1 MALRTSSHF
10 TCVVVAGV
18 SCAAG
23 MRIVSHPH
31 RPGTGTLMTR
41 RTRSDGCDKVSRRF
55 CRGNVR
61 RIRPIMIAV
70 VTGLTRFEGDHRMI
84 HGGIGEGA
92 ARILVAIVTI
102 DFRTAVQD
110 RNVRFRIRIIGDV
123 GHLGRT

>member
-1 MALRTSSHF
+1 MALHTSSHF

-41 RTRSDGCDKVSRRF
+41 STRSDGGDEVSRRF

-61 RIRPIMIAV
+61 RIRTIMIPI
-70 VTGLTRFEGDHRMI
+70 VTGLTRFKGDHRVI
-84 HGGIGEGA
+84 HGRIGEGTT
-92 ARILVAIVTI
+92 RILMAIVTI
-102 DFRTAVQD
+102 DFRAA
-110 RNVRFRIRIIGDV
+110 I
-123 GHLGRT
+123 